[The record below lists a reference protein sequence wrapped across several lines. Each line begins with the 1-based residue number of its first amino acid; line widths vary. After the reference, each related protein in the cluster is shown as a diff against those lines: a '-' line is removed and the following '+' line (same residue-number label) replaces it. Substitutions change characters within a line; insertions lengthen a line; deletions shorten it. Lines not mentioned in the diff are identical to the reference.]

1 MNKNHHLYKGESDPK
16 YKNAIL
22 NIYKKVDEF
31 LNWLLENINNNTT
44 IILMSDYGFGPL
56 HKILY
61 SNNWLKS
68 KEHLSYKRNPVRI
81 IRTVLIKSGFSP
93 GNSCELVIDFVGKF
107 YDFLDAVKRRSPFTI
122 RAL

>member
-44 IILMSDYGFGPL
+44 IILMSDYGLVPYI
-56 HKILY
+56 KIY
-61 SNNWLKS
+61 
-68 KEHLSYKRNPVRI
+68 I
-81 IRTVLIKSGFSP
+81 QITG
-93 GNSCELVIDFVGKF
+93 
-107 YDFLDAVKRRSPFTI
+107 
-122 RAL
+122 